1 MGRGNKPVGLVGL
14 LWIISIIALIRTV
27 ICIWQSSCRGNFDV
41 IFAASMLVGYLLY
54 LFTVVVCSLTSI
66 QEARGKRSNHLLVS
80 LSAIAQDKTKA
91 IKTQFRNCT

>member
-1 MGRGNKPVGLVGL
+1 MK
-14 LWIISIIALIRTV
+14 SA
-27 ICIWQSSCRGNFDV
+27 
-41 IFAASMLVGYLLY
+41 
-54 LFTVVVCSLTSI
+54 VVVLFVEASSLKSAVVVLVVEASSLKSAVVVLFVEASSLKSAVVVLFVEASVTSI